1 MQNIAKGEDSKTV
14 FHIKGVKNLIAYYE
28 LQEMMEIELIQVLRD
43 NKECHHIRLCWFRCT
58 INGTVCEG

>member
-14 FHIKGVKNLIAYYE
+14 FYIKGVKNLIAYYE
-28 LQEMMEIELIQVLRD
+28 LQEMMEIELIQA
-43 NKECHHIRLCWFRCT
+43 CWFRCT